1 MTEPVRLS
9 KFLSHQQGIS
19 RREAEHLIA
28 SGVVRV
34 AGEIVEAPFF
44 KVTDEIV
51 TVDEGASMEPI
62 EPLTLVWYQSPGEEQ
77 IDPLT
82 LRDGAPRSALDNSG
96 ADWLKVHFLSQHPL
110 AELGEGESGLAVW
123 SQNRGVIRK
132 LGDDL
137 DQLEQEY
144 IVEVE
149 GELDEE
155 GLRRIGYALCAD
167 IRGRKPKVSISWQS
181 DIRLRIAMKRVP
193 PGGIR
198 AAVEAQGLKVNEVRR
213 LRLGAV
219 TLGRMA
225 PGEWRFLPVDVRF

>member
-9 KFLSHQQGIS
+9 KFLAHQQGIS

-28 SGVVRV
+28 KGVVRV

-44 KVTDEIV
+44 KVTDEEV
-51 TVDEGASMEPI
+51 TVDDGASMAPI
-62 EPLTLVWYQSPGEEQ
+62 EPLTLVWYQPPGTALP
-77 IDPLT
+77 DPLT

-96 ADWLKVHFLSQHPL
+96 ADWLKVHFLSQQPL
-110 AELGEGESGLAVW
+110 AELGEDESGLAVW

-144 IVEVE
+144 VVEVE
-149 GELDEE
+149 GTLDDE
-155 GLRRIGYALCAD
+155 GLKRIGFALCAD

-181 DIRLRIAMKRVP
+181 DTRLRIAMKRVP
-193 PGGIR
+193 VGGIR
-198 AAVEAQGLKVNEVRR
+198 GAVEEQGLKVIDVRR
-213 LRLGAV
+213 LRLGAIL
-219 TLGRMA
+219 LGRMA